1 MLYSLKLL
9 NHENK
14 LSGSDTPMLVGWSLA
29 ALFFVSTVLFA
40 VLAARLFLQ
49 QKPLDTNE
57 QPEHEYVDN
66 IIQPPMSSP
75 GMPDETFYNNQ
86 ELYEL

>member
-49 QKPLDTNE
+49 RKRLGTNE
-57 QPEHEYVDN
+57 QPGHEYVDH
-66 IIQPPMSSP
+66 IIQPPKSVP
-75 GMPDETFYNNQ
+75 GIPEETIYNNH
-86 ELYEL
+86 ELYEI